1 MDAACLRI
9 FESVAPNGN
18 TKRQHGTRDF
28 YGAIEGE
35 IRIPRMRSYS
45 PETSVLIDRTRLT

>member
-1 MDAACLRI
+1 MDAANLRI

-18 TKRQHGTRDF
+18 KKRQHGTRDF

-45 PETSVLIDRTRLT
+45 PETSVPYR